1 MKVASA
7 LAVIAMG
14 ICFAAGAL
22 AQGFPSKPVR
32 IVVPFLMGGAADNV
46 ARAVGQK
53 LSEIWGQPVG
63 VANCSGAGGAIGTGK
78 AAKLPADGY
87 TLLVHSSVFATSPAL
102 YMNLPYDPVQD
113 FLGIA
118 PLVNFPLVLVAAPSA
133 GTKSVAELIA
143 AAKANPGQLK
153 FGSSGSGG
161 LAHLYGE
168 KFKLAS
174 GIDVAHVPGKG
185 ATAEIIAGRVT
196 YLFLSFPPLNLIREG
211 KLIALGVA
219 SSQRSGDLPEV
230 PTMAEAGVPGFEF
243 TSWYGVW
250 VPAGTPADV
259 MDKLASDVAR
269 ALAAPDL
276 RAQFTKIR
284 VDPIS
289 MDRAEFAR
297 FVRSEIEDF
306 ARIIKASGIKPEP
319 LPIAVSKGGAAC
331 MEAAW
336 YQ

>member
-1 MKVASA
+1 MKVART
-7 LAVIAMG
+7 LAVIAVG

-22 AQGFPSKPVR
+22 AQGYPSKPVR
-32 IVVPFLMGGAADNV
+32 IVVPFLMGGAADSI

-63 VANCSGAGGAIGTGK
+63 VANCTGGGGAIGTGK
-78 AAKLPADGY
+78 AAKSPADGY
-87 TLLVHSSVFATSPAL
+87 TLLVYSSAFAISPAR

-118 PLVNFPLVLVAAPSA
+118 PLVNFPEVLVSAPSA
-133 GTKSVAELIA
+133 GIKSVAELIA

-174 GIDVAHVPGKG
+174 GIDVLHVPSKG
-185 ATAEIIAGRVT
+185 TPGAIAETTAGRVT

-219 SSQRSGDLPEV
+219 SSRRSGDLPEV

-243 TSWYGVW
+243 TSWYGMW

-259 MDKLASDVAR
+259 MDKLANDVAH

-276 RAQFTKIR
+276 STALGPHAIGC
-284 VDPIS
+284 P
-289 MDRAEFAR
+289 
-297 FVRSEIEDF
+297 
-306 ARIIKASGIKPEP
+306 
-319 LPIAVSKGGAAC
+319 AA
-331 MEAAW
+331 
-336 YQ
+336 